1 MPGQDPRP
9 RTANLSA
16 MTSRF
21 GAARL
26 ALLTVGLLVASLLP
40 AVPASA
46 AEVYEVFHVPTTGGA
61 LIRVEVVRDTR
72 FEKVPVILT
81 MSPYNGDYGLIGGT
95 QPAKDDVASRYVRKG
110 YARAT
115 ADLLGTRGSTG
126 CWDYGGKAEQQAGV
140 DAVNFLASQ
149 PWSTG
154 KVAMMGASYDGT
166 TANMVA
172 ARGDDVPG
180 LAGIIPIVAI
190 SRWYGYGYTQG
201 MRYMSQSASNGRPT
215 DQGIDTPLVF
225 DFRSGRTIA
234 PDPTG
239 QHFVGNV
246 TARTGECG
254 AVEHTQR
261 GYDESPDYD
270 QFWQDRDY
278 LKDVANFRVPV
289 LVAGGWRDFNVK
301 PDESINLYN
310 ALPVDDAATAE
321 REGVP
326 FKMLAMGQNPHG
338 SPALSQ
344 WQTLVDRFLDH
355 TLKGVQNGINTDAP
369 VYTATRTGTTAVTKV
384 ESSWPPPG
392 TSEVAL
398 HLEHG
403 GADGTLSPTP
413 TDGAPKSF
421 SDVSAG
427 DDFRAMRD
435 LAAENDW
442 LWYVSPPLAR
452 DTRLA
457 GEAVLDATV
466 SINRDRGALTPVLIE
481 IPATGTPRW
490 ETFGALN
497 LQYRDGLAAAKPVVA
512 NEPLRASVVFKPQD
526 TTFKAGSRI
535 GVLLLASNV
544 GWVRPDVP
552 GQATTVHHGAN
563 GLSSVL
569 RLPVVGA
576 PADPAALF
584 PTP

>member
-1 MPGQDPRP
+1 MR
-9 RTANLSA
+9 
-16 MTSRF
+16 SRL
-21 GAARL
+21 GAHRV
-26 ALLTVGLLVASLLP
+26 ALLVVALLAGSLLS

-46 AEVYEVFHVPTTGGA
+46 AEVYEVYHVPTVGGA
-61 LIRVEVVRDTR
+61 VVRVEVKRDTK

-81 MSPYNGDYGLIGGT
+81 MSPYNGDYGLVGGT
-95 QPAKDDVASRYVRKG
+95 TPADDTVASRYVRKG

-126 CWDYGGKAEQQAGV
+126 CWDYGGAKEIQAGV

-149 PWSTG
+149 PWSNG

-172 ARGDDVPG
+172 ARGADVPG

-201 MRYMSQSASNGRPT
+201 QRFVAQSASNGRPT

-225 DFRSGRTIA
+225 DFRSGRTVA

-239 QHFVGNV
+239 AHFVGNV
-246 TARTGECG
+246 QARTGECG

-270 QFWQDRDY
+270 AFWTERDY
-278 LKDVANFRVPV
+278 LKDAGKFQVPV
-289 LVAGGWRDFNVK
+289 LIGGGWRDFNVK

-310 ALPVDDAATAE
+310 ALPVDDPATPE

-326 FKMLAMGQNPHG
+326 FKMLVMGQNPHG
-338 SPALSQ
+338 TPTITQ
-344 WQTLVDRFLDH
+344 WQGLVDKFLDY
-355 TLKGVQNGINTDAP
+355 TLKGVQNGIDTAPP
-369 VYTATRTGTTAVTKV
+369 VYTATRTGSAAPRMV

-392 TSEVAL
+392 TGDVTL
-398 HLEHG
+398 HLEHS

-413 TDGAPKSF
+413 TTGATKTF
-421 SDVSAG
+421 TDAAAG
-427 DDFRAMRD
+427 DDYRAMRD
-435 LAAENDW
+435 LSAEQDW

-452 DTRLA
+452 DARLA

-497 LQYRDGLAAAKPVVA
+497 LQYREGLTAAKPVPSDTPVKA
-512 NEPLRASVVFKPQD
+512 PVVFKPQD

-544 GWVRPDVP
+544 GWLRPDLP
-552 GQATTVHHGAN
+552 GQETTVHHGAD
-563 GLSSVL
+563 GLSSTL
-569 RLPVVGA
+569 RLPIVDA

-584 PTP
+584 TN